1 MLVIDIRLVAYIIA
15 ETIEL
20 DRQESNYYKVQF
32 VSNNPI
38 LGVKK
43 NQKAEKRPRLKS
55 NDQTANRLTPTC
67 NRPTDQATDLV
78 DLRVAY
84 MYG

>member
-43 NQKAEKRPRLKS
+43 IKKPKKGQDSKAMIK
-55 NDQTANRLTPTC
+55 Q
-67 NRPTDQATDLV
+67 PTD
-78 DLRVAY
+78 
-84 MYG
+84 